1 MHADENTRPRNGFTQ
16 FLIGVYRR
24 ASAVDFLYR
33 LADAARNL
41 HRSRHTTPEQARMHT
56 DKNTR
61 PRNGFTQF
69 LIGVY
74 RRASAADFLYRL
86 ADAARNLHRSR
97 HTTPEQAHG
106 RRGED
111 LAHRFL
117 RRQGLTIVARNF
129 HQRSG
134 RGELDIVAWDRQT
147 LVFVEVK
154 SRASA
159 EFGSPGRAV
168 GTDKERDLRRAAGE
182 YLRRAGAAR
191 EQARFDLVNII
202 LTKPPRIE
210 WIKDAFPISRTL

>member
-1 MHADENTRPRNGFTQ
+1 MAN
-16 FLIGVYRR
+16 V
-24 ASAVDFLYR
+24 LYR
-33 LADAARNL
+33 LADAAR
-41 HRSRHTTPEQARMHT
+41 HRYRSRHSTT
-56 DKNTR
+56 
-61 PRNGFTQF
+61 
-69 LIGVY
+69 
-74 RRASAADFLYRL
+74 
-86 ADAARNLHRSR
+86 
-97 HTTPEQAHG
+97 EQAHG

-168 GTDKERDLRRAAGE
+168 GADKERDLRRAAGE
-182 YLRRAGAAR
+182 YLRRSGAAR
-191 EQARFDLVNII
+191 GTSALRPGEYRPDE
-202 LTKPPRIE
+202 PPEIE
-210 WIKDAFPISRTL
+210 WIKDAFPLSRTL

>member
-1 MHADENTRPRNGFTQ
+1 MNTDKSRNRLLQ
-16 FLIGVYRR
+16 FLIRVHLC
-24 ASAVDFLYR
+24 SSVVNSLYR
-33 LADAARNL
+33 LADVARNL
-41 HRSRHTTPEQARMHT
+41 YRARH
-56 DKNTR
+56 
-61 PRNGFTQF
+61 
-69 LIGVY
+69 
-74 RRASAADFLYRL
+74 S
-86 ADAARNLHRSR
+86 
-97 HTTPEQAHG
+97 TPEQAHG

-129 HQRSG
+129 YQRAG

-182 YLRRAGAAR
+182 YLRRSGAAR
-191 EQARFDLVNII
+191 EQARFDLVNIV
-202 LTKPPRIE
+202 LSEPPEIE
-210 WIKDAFPISRTL
+210 WIKDAFPVSRTL

>member
-1 MHADENTRPRNGFTQ
+1 MHADKTQNRIVQ
-16 FLIGVYRR
+16 FLIGVHRR
-24 ASAVDFLYR
+24 ASAVNSLYS

-41 HRSRHTTPEQARMHT
+41 YRSRH
-56 DKNTR
+56 
-61 PRNGFTQF
+61 
-69 LIGVY
+69 
-74 RRASAADFLYRL
+74 S
-86 ADAARNLHRSR
+86 
-97 HTTPEQAHG
+97 TPEQAHG

-154 SRASA
+154 SRVST

-168 GTDKERDLRRAAGE
+168 GADKERDLRRAAGE
-182 YLRRAGAAR
+182 YLRRCGAAR
-191 EQARFDLVNII
+191 EQARFDLVNIV
-202 LTKPPRIE
+202 LTKPPEIE
-210 WIKDAFPISRTL
+210 WIKDAFPFSRKL